1 MKRWWMPSWPPDG
14 VDKSIQVTTMQNKNA
29 KEALKALR
37 KERKAFIDRARKTV
51 KEQNKKISAIKSQLK
66 KQPQTVPE
74 IASALRMRTSEVL
87 ITVMALRKY
96 GEILED
102 AKDGDYFKYR
112 LA

>member
-1 MKRWWMPSWPPDG
+1 MS
-14 VDKSIQVTTMQNKNA
+14 NKNV

-37 KERKAFIDRARKTV
+37 KERKVFIDRARKMI
-51 KEQNKKISAIKSQLK
+51 KEQNKQILAIKSQLE

-74 IASALRMRTSEVL
+74 IAGALRMRTSDVL
-87 ITVMALRKY
+87 VTVMALRNY

-102 AKDGDYFKYR
+102 AKDGDYFRYR